1 MSSDHAAFVEHRI
14 SRGEGKV
21 YARDYAGSGPAFV
34 LMHGFPDNL
43 HIWDDLIPFLVASG
57 RRVVTFDFLGFG
69 ASDKPAGTAYSFRQQ
84 LDDLRA
90 VVDGLGLEKIVPV
103 AHDSSGMAALNY
115 ALAHPDGVASVIMLN
130 SAYSEDDTVLW
141 PEMIT
146 LFATRSM
153 QSLAMAIAQSPEQ
166 FGWLLKWQQ
175 KKFLDRMPEAQ
186 KPHFGS
192 FIGPLISDNFIVQPG
207 AGPAFVQLAAEFF
220 DEHARNAKHLRAL
233 KSLDIPV
240 KLIWGQYDPYIT
252 VAVAER
258 RQSQLRNAS
267 LTVISA
273 GHWLQADEPAQ
284 VAKAVLS

>member
-43 HIWDDLIPFLVASG
+43 HIWDDLIPFLLASG
-57 RRVVTFDFLGFG
+57 RRVATFDFLGFG

-90 VVDGLGLEKIVPV
+90 VVDRLGLEKIVPV
-103 AHDSSGMAALNY
+103 AHDSSGMATLNY

-130 SAYSEDDTVLW
+130 SAYSEDSTFLW

-153 QSLAMAIAQSPEQ
+153 QALAIAIAQSPEQ

-175 KKFLDRMPEAQ
+175 KKFLDPLPEAQ
-186 KPHFGS
+186 RPHFS
-192 FIGPLISDNFIVQPG
+192 AFIGPLISDNFIAQPG

-220 DEHARNAKHLRAL
+220 DEHRPKCQASDRAQGARYSGQADMGTIRPLLPRRHGRA
-233 KSLDIPV
+233 
-240 KLIWGQYDPYIT
+240 
-252 VAVAER
+252 
-258 RQSQLRNAS
+258 AS
-267 LTVISA
+267 ISA
-273 GHWLQADEPAQ
+273 QKCVPHLHTGGPLAAGR
-284 VAKAVLS
+284 